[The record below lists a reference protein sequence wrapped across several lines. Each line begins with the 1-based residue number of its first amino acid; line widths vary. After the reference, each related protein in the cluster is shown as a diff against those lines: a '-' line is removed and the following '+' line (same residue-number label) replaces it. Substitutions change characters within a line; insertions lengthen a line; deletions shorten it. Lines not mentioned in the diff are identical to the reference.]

1 MLPMTQTMTIRL
13 LTFGIARDICGGAQ
27 VAIELPQGATVQQLR
42 QQLLQR
48 FPRLL
53 DLRAIAIAVNSEYA
67 RDEQVLHPSDE
78 VALIPPVSGG

>member
-1 MLPMTQTMTIRL
+1 MTIQL

-27 VAIELPQGATVQQLR
+27 VAIDLPQGATVRQLR
-42 QQLLQR
+42 QQLLRR

-53 DLRAIAIAVNSEYA
+53 DLRTIAIAVNNEYA
-67 RDEQVLHPSDE
+67 RDEQILDPTDE